1 MVRVFGMTKCQRCGA
16 KIIELE
22 YDYDLSYFHVL
33 NEKGRYIGSIYP
45 YNLDELRECQK
56 ALKEGECP
64 ICDKWEDGHGQT
76 LGL

>member
-1 MVRVFGMTKCQRCGA
+1 MGRVYGVTICERCGA
-16 KIIELE
+16 KIVEIE
-22 YDYDLSYFHVL
+22 YDYDLNFFHVL
-33 NEKGRYIGSIYP
+33 KDNRYIGSISP

-76 LGL
+76 LGI